1 MKKLMEVGVAIEW
14 CEAIEAI
21 AANQNKIKDKV
32 TLCFFGECG
41 TGKSTDLSLIAR
53 IYAVNHKEDCKGQ

>member
-1 MKKLMEVGVAIEW
+1 MEVGVAIEW
-14 CEAIEAI
+14 LEAS
-21 AANQNKIKDKV
+21 NDDKSKTKDKV

-53 IYAVNHKEDCKGQ
+53 IYAVNHKEDCKGQQIEFVSG